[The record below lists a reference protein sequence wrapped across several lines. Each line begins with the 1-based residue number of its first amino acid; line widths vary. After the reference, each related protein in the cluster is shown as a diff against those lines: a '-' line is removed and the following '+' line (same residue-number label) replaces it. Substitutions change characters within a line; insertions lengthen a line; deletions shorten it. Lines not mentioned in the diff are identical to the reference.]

1 VCSLL
6 GQGPELTDT
15 PRELFP
21 CIVGVSVSH
30 GEIDAQMGAKPY
42 SKKGEI
48 KMKYEEFMR
57 ITDKWSDNDMILFLM
72 QYPVWNEMILRF
84 VMHNWRDVVSIRDIA
99 EYCQLNDI
107 VLYTNLEGT
116 E

>member
-1 VCSLL
+1 MCSLL

-72 QYPVWNEMILRF
+72 QYPVWNEMVLRF

>member
-1 VCSLL
+1 M
-6 GQGPELTDT
+6 
-15 PRELFP
+15 
-21 CIVGVSVSH
+21 VGVSVSH

-84 VMHNWRDVVSIRDIA
+84 VMHNWREVVSVRDIA
-99 EYCQLNDI
+99 EYSQLNDI

>member
-1 VCSLL
+1 
-6 GQGPELTDT
+6 
-15 PRELFP
+15 
-21 CIVGVSVSH
+21 
-30 GEIDAQMGAKPY
+30 
-42 SKKGEI
+42 
-48 KMKYEEFMR
+48 MKYEEFMR
-57 ITDKWSDNDMILFLM
+57 ITDKWSDNDTILFLM
-72 QYPVWNEMILRF
+72 QYPVWNEMVLRF